1 MAERISLGMAVILGN
16 LTNNGD
22 TGVEGLTFSQAADEE
37 IAYLLNDVPRA
48 PNGAIS
54 HRESEVSSCSFLS
67 CQENYHHCCRE
78 NCACNAMQFEAG
90 RPQ

>member
-1 MAERISLGMAVILGN
+1 MILGN

-54 HRESEVSSCSFLS
+54 HRESEVSCLFLPFS
-67 CQENYHHCCRE
+67 PWSRKLSSLLPRKLRMQ
-78 NCACNAMQFEAG
+78 CNAV
-90 RPQ
+90 